1 MDYSKIYNEL
11 ITDAVQNPKLD
22 VYKETHHI
30 IPKCLGGSDLPE
42 NLVRLTAR
50 QHYLAHWLLYKI
62 HRTSSLVHAWHN
74 MSRVGKGQQDRTVN
88 SHLFEYCK
96 KERRKKMSE
105 QYSGKGN
112 NFYGK
117 THNEET
123 KRRLS
128 EIHSGKMYK
137 TDEQIKDW
145 VESVAK
151 KPKTKE
157 HREKISRKGLVM
169 LQHIRTKE
177 IVRVPYTDDRLHSDE
192 WVNPRKITPEAK
204 YKCMYCDV
212 VTTASNL
219 KRWHN
224 DNCKRKPI

>member
-1 MDYSKIYNEL
+1 MNYSKIYDNL
-11 ITDAVQNPKLD
+11 ILDARVNPKSD
-22 VYKETHHI
+22 DYKETHHI

-74 MSRVGKGQQDRTVN
+74 MSRVGRGQYARAIN

-96 KERRKKMSE
+96 KERRKHLRQ
-105 QYSGKGN
+105 QYSGTGN

-117 THNEET
+117 THSQET
-123 KRRLS
+123 KLRLS
-128 EIHSGKMYK
+128 EIHTGKVYK

-145 VESVAK
+145 INSVAK

-157 HREKISRKGLVM
+157 HREKIGRKGLVM
-169 LQHIRTKE
+169 LQHIVTKE
-177 IVRVPYTDDRLHSDE
+177 VVRVPYNDPRLHSDD
-192 WVNPRKITPEAK
+192 WVNPRKITPEK
-204 YKCMYCDV
+204 TYKCLYCDIA
-212 VTTASNL
+212 TTPSNL

-224 DNCKRKPI
+224 DNCKRKPK